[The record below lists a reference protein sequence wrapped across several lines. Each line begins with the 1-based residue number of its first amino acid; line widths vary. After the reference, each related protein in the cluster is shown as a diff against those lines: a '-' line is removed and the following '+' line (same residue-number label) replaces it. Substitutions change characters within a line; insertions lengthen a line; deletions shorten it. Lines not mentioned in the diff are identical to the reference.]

1 MMHGL
6 CLSRWFV
13 TPGLPEA
20 RNHNRSLPKRP
31 GSGLGSQPCSV
42 KINPALMPEAVI
54 ASSRPDL
61 QFFFSLF
68 PL

>member
-31 GSGLGSQPCSV
+31 GSGLGSQLCSV
-42 KINPALMPEAVI
+42 KINPAFEIEP
-54 ASSRPDL
+54 PDL